1 MRSHI
6 ELVIIN
12 NAMAYA
18 CDESACKILHGD
30 DLLSMVKSIYPNG
43 QPLNTF
49 WYLDRWDDSCDVTPT
64 TAADMRMLDA
74 DGGTIYIVTYPAA
87 AVFSPL
93 KKVIN
98 KVFSFFMPEQPVSV
112 NPTSPPSPNNA
123 LAQRSNSQ
131 RTGGRVADVYG
142 SLLAFFDLAA
152 PTYSMYVNNKE
163 VEFSAMTIGRGQYIV
178 SNMFDDTTPLAQ
190 LLGACGLVFDPN
202 YSINDTP
209 SHQFGTAF
217 TPDEAALS
225 RFAAKR
231 YTSVNG
237 QTLNA
242 PDAYTTGSVIFK
254 NPNIIETSDTIDY
267 TESFV
272 VGDLLLIEGAESL
285 KSGNNLTES
294 DDPDADVVEYSL
306 NGQYVI
312 ASVTAN
318 QLTITNPELI
328 NTDWQRLTD
337 NVDFTASSD
346 AVTLS
351 TETTPLW
358 QGYHYTNQKDHEA
371 AYVNIIAPNGLY
383 DGEPSGRWKGLRV
396 YGAIESE
403 LVDATDNPISG
414 TRHSQVFTIASPD
427 SDRYQW
433 RAMKGGYDET
443 TIDTKNDKL
452 RTTAAVT
459 VKIENPY
466 FGVGKRLRFWIA
478 RTSSAIT
485 DKSEG
490 IIDEIKIKDFYG
502 TRMLNDGDYHK
513 SVTKIYLKQLAT
525 EGALAVKDR
534 KAKGLVSRL
543 VKDWRNGDALIA
555 STRIDDIIYDIAT
568 DPVTSTMT
576 ADDLNMPQIS
586 AAVDA
591 QIAYFGT
598 PLCAQFSGTFDS
610 TDITTEE
617 MIQTVA
623 GAGFFTAHRANNKVH
638 LQFEMPEDLPIA
650 NFNSRNILPDTF
662 EWSETFGPRNDYDG
676 QVVTYVD
683 PDNDDTRTT
692 LTYPD
697 DTTPINP
704 DTKNKDLVGVRNKVQ
719 AHMHLMRRHWK
730 NQLAYNNVSITAADE
745 SAIVIPSNKV
755 TIANQN
761 RADTQQGA
769 VVALSVNDSAQTIL
783 TLSNEVDFASKTEGT
798 VFVQTVVAIVD
809 NIKCRPGDNS
819 REIVLDRP
827 PSYPI
832 STDYGA
838 PVRATYNLVTH
849 DDLDQDSYI
858 VTRKGPG
865 TSSMS
870 NRLDAINYTAK
881 YYQNDKD
888 FIKGLIT
895 T

>member
-6 ELVIIN
+6 ELIIIN

-18 CDESACKILHGD
+18 CDESACKIMHGD
-30 DLLSMVKSIYPNG
+30 DLMAMVKSVYPNG

-49 WYLDRWDDSCDVTPT
+49 WYLDRWDDACDVTPK
-64 TAADMRMLDA
+64 TAADMHILDD

-87 AVFSPL
+87 AVFSPIA
-93 KKVIN
+93 KVIN
-98 KVFSFFMPEQPVSV
+98 KVFSFFVPEQPVAVS
-112 NPTSPPSPNNA
+112 PTAPPSPNNA
-123 LAQRSNSQ
+123 LAQRSNTQ

-142 SLLAFFDLAA
+142 TLLAFFDLFA
-152 PTYSMYVNNKE
+152 PTYSMYINHKE
-163 VEFSAMTIGRGQYIV
+163 VEFSAMTIGRGQYLV
-178 SNMFDDTTPLAQ
+178 ANMFDDTTPLAQ

-202 YSINDTP
+202 YSINDNP

-217 TPDEAALS
+217 TAEEAALS

-242 PDAYTTGSVIFK
+242 PDAYTTKSVIFK
-254 NPNIIETSDTIDY
+254 NPNIIETNDPIDY
-267 TESFV
+267 RDSFK
-272 VGDLLLIEGAESL
+272 VGDVLLIEGAEGL
-285 KSGNNLTES
+285 KSGNNLTASEEEN
-294 DDPDADVVEYSL
+294 ADIIEYSL

-312 ASVTAN
+312 ASVTEK
-318 QLTITNPELI
+318 QLTISDPALI
-328 NTDWQRLTD
+328 NTDWQRLDD
-337 NVDFTASSD
+337 NVDFTVESD

-351 TETTPLW
+351 TETSPLW

-403 LVDATDNPISG
+403 LVDSSDNPVTG

-433 RAMKGGYDET
+433 RAMEGGYDET
-443 TIDTKNDKL
+443 TVDTKNDKL
-452 RTTAAVT
+452 RGTAAVT

-478 RTSSAIT
+478 RTSNAIT
-485 DKSEG
+485 DESAG
-490 IIDEIKIKDFYG
+490 IVDEIKIKDFYG
-502 TRMLNDGDYHK
+502 TRMLNDGDYPK
-513 SVTKIYLKQLAT
+513 GATKIYLKQLAT

-534 KAKGLVSRL
+534 KAKGLVTRL

-568 DPVTSTMT
+568 DPITSTMN
-576 ADDLNMPQIS
+576 ADDLDMPQIS

-617 MIQTVA
+617 MIQAVA
-623 GAGFFTAHRANNKVH
+623 GAGFFTAHRVNNKAH

-650 NFNSRNILPDTF
+650 NFNSHNILPDTF

-683 PDNDDTRTT
+683 PNDNDTRTT
-692 LTYPD
+692 LTYPA
-697 DTTPINP
+697 DTTPTNP

-745 SAIVIPSNKV
+745 SAIIIPSNKV
-755 TIANQN
+755 SIANQN

-769 VVALSVNDSAQTIL
+769 VIGLTVNESAQTIL
-783 TLSNEVDFASKTEGT
+783 TLSNDVDFVGKTEGT

-809 NIKCRPGDNS
+809 NIKCRPSDNP
-819 REIVLDRP
+819 REIILDRP

-832 STDYGA
+832 STDYSA

-849 DDLDQDSYI
+849 DDLDKDNYI
-858 VTRKGPG
+858 VTIKGPG
-865 TSSMS
+865 DSSMS
-870 NRLDAINYTAK
+870 NRLDAMNYTAK

-888 FIKGLIT
+888 YINGLIA
-895 T
+895 